1 MFQILKRN
9 PQAAAIAAV
18 MHIAIIVLLVVG
30 VDWLKDPEQ
39 AKIKVDV
46 VKARV
51 VDEARVAAEV
61 EKLKQ
66 AEQQKKTK
74 QQKEKQQLADLKKK
88 AEAEKKRLADLEKK
102 RKAEQQR
109 LAREKKKRQQEEAK
123 RKAEEKKR
131 KEAEAKRKADEQKRK
146 AEAEAEKKRKAEEA
160 RKKAAEEA
168 KRKRK
173 AEEAAQKARE
183 KELEEAMLAEQQAGE
198 ISHYTGLM
206 KQKIENNWLQPV
218 GIGEGLKCTLHIRL
232 AVGGT
237 VINATVIKSSGNEA
251 FDRSAEAAVLKADP
265 LPVPTGNLFERFR
278 EFEIDFDPNA
288 SDL

>member
-9 PQAAAIAAV
+9 PRAAITAAV

-66 AEQQKKTK
+66 AEQAKKTK
-74 QQKEKQQLADLKKK
+74 QQKEQQRLADLKKK

-102 RKAEQQR
+102 RKAEQQK
-109 LAREKKKRQQEEAK
+109 LAREKKQREQEEAKLKETEAK
-123 RKAEEKKR
+123 RKA
-131 KEAEAKRKADEQKRK
+131 
-146 AEAEAEKKRKAEEA
+146 AEEA
-160 RKKAAEEA
+160 ERKRKAAEEA
-168 KRKRK
+168 ERKKKAEEAKQKAAEEAERKRK

-183 KELEEAMLAEQQAGE
+183 DELREAMEAEQQAGE
-198 ISHYTGLM
+198 INHYMGLIQ
-206 KQKIENNWLQPV
+206 QKVARNWVRPA
-218 GIGEGLKCTLHIRL
+218 GIGDGLKCTLQIRL
-232 AVGGT
+232 AGGGA
-237 VINATVIKSSGNEA
+237 VMSAVVAQSSGNEA
-251 FDRSAEAAVLKADP
+251 FDRSATAAVLKADP
-265 LPVPTGNLFERFR
+265 LPVPTDSLFERFR
-278 EFEIDFDPNA
+278 EIDFTFEPGTTE
-288 SDL
+288 

>member
-9 PQAAAIAAV
+9 PRAAITAAV
-18 MHIAIIVLLVVG
+18 MHLAIIILLVVG

-66 AEQQKKTK
+66 AEQAKKTK
-74 QQKEKQQLADLKKK
+74 QQKEQQRLADLKKK

-102 RKAEQQR
+102 RKAEQQK
-109 LAREKKKRQQEEAK
+109 LAREKKQREQEEAKLKETEAK
-123 RKAEEKKR
+123 RKA
-131 KEAEAKRKADEQKRK
+131 
-146 AEAEAEKKRKAEEA
+146 AEEA
-160 RKKAAEEA
+160 ERKRKAAEEA
-168 KRKRK
+168 ERKKKAEEAKQKAADEAERKRK

-183 KELEEAMLAEQQAGE
+183 DELREAMEAEQQAGE
-198 ISHYTGLM
+198 INRYTGQIQQKLM
-206 KQKIENNWLQPV
+206 RNWVRPA
-218 GIGEGLKCTLHIRL
+218 GIGEGLKCTLQIRL
-232 AVGGT
+232 AGGGN
-237 VINATVIKSSGNEA
+237 VINAVVIKSSGNEV

-265 LPVPTGNLFERFR
+265 LPVPTGNLFEQFR
-278 EFEIDFDPNA
+278 EIDLVFDPEA
-288 SDL
+288 TE